1 MEIIVRD
8 SVLPKEVHQKIKD
21 SMLGDSFPWFCCH
34 SKVSEIKDPSLDLR
48 YDFQFTHSFYQKFS
62 PKSSAI
68 SLIEPILE
76 ILNPSAIVR
85 IKANLTP
92 VTENTIVY
100 GYHRDYENFDGLTAI
115 YYVNDNNG
123 YTIFD
128 DGTKIDSVENRL
140 LIFDSKIKHTGTS
153 CTDQKVRC
161 VINFNYY
168 IWDR

>member
-1 MEIIVRD
+1 MDILVRD
-8 SVLPKEVHQKIKD
+8 NVLSKEQHELIKNT
-21 SMLGDSFPWFCCH
+21 MLGDMFPWYYYP
-34 SKVSEIKDPSLDLR
+34 SKVSDVKNTELDPR
-48 YDFQFTHSFYQKFS
+48 YDFQFTHGFYLKHA
-62 PKSSAI
+62 PKSQYI
-68 SLIEPILE
+68 SMIEPILE

-92 VTENTIVY
+92 VSDRLITY
-100 GYHRDYENFDGLTAI
+100 GYHVDYENFQGLTAI

-123 YTIFD
+123 MTVFD
-128 DGTKIDSVENRL
+128 DGTEIESKENRL

-153 CTDQKVRC
+153 CTNQKVRC